1 MRYTITGATGR
12 LGREVMKV
20 AMEKL
25 PVEELRVSVRNVD
38 KASKYKQKGIDVKKA
53 DYRNKEELVSA
64 WQETDVLIYIPSI
77 VHPSFERL
85 PEIENVVQAAEEA
98 GVKQFIFVSFYADQE
113 NNPFQMS
120 PFYGYASRRL
130 VSSSLSYTVIK
141 NAMYAD
147 PLLSYLPELIERKN
161 VVYPVPH
168 EKVSYISRE
177 DSARAIVD
185 VARDEGLQGQTYT
198 LTQDRSY
205 TMRELADTLSDVSRE
220 KIGFEP
226 ISLEEFAEIYD
237 EPEGFGTLLASMYEA
252 ANRGLLDIVTDD
264 FRKITGRKAES
275 LTSYLN
281 RHYSKS

>member
-1 MRYTITGATGR
+1 MRYTVTGATGR

-20 AMEKL
+20 AMENL
-25 PVEELRVSVRNVD
+25 PVKELRVSVRNVD
-38 KASKYKQKGIDVKKA
+38 KAAKYKEQGVEVKKA
-53 DYRNKEELVSA
+53 DYRDKEELVSA

-85 PEIENVVQAAEEA
+85 PEIENVVMAAEEA
-98 GVKQFIFVSFYADQE
+98 EVKQFIFVSFYADQE

-130 VSSSLSYTVIK
+130 ASSSLSYTVIK

-177 DSARAIVD
+177 DSAKAIVE
-185 VARDEGLQGQTYT
+185 VARDSGLWNQSYT

-220 KIGFEP
+220 KIGFAP
-226 ISLEEFAEIYD
+226 MSLEEFAETYD
-237 EPEGFGTLLASMYEA
+237 EPEGFGSLLASMYEA
-252 ANRGLLDIVTDD
+252 ANLGLLDIVTDD
-264 FRKITGRKAES
+264 FRTITGRKAES

-281 RHYSKS
+281 RHYSKG

>member
-12 LGREVMKV
+12 LGKEVMTV
-20 AMEKL
+20 ALNSL
-25 PVEELRVSVRNVD
+25 PAKELRVSVRNVD
-38 KASKYKQKGIDVKKA
+38 KAEEYKEQGVEVKKA
-53 DYRNKEELVSA
+53 DYRNKSELVSA
-64 WQETDVLIYIPSI
+64 WEDTDVLIYIPSI
-77 VHPSFERL
+77 VHPSYERL
-85 PEIENVVQAAEEA
+85 PEIENVVTAAEEA
-98 GVKQFIFVSFYADQE
+98 EVKQFIFVSFYADQE

-130 VSSSLSYTVIK
+130 ASSKLSYTVIK

-147 PLLSYLPELIERKN
+147 PLVSYLPELIERKN

-177 DSARAIVD
+177 DSAKAIVE
-185 VARDEGLQGQTYT
+185 VAGDATLQNRTYT

-205 TMRELADTLSDVSRE
+205 TMRELADTLSDVSRK

-226 ISLEEFAEIYD
+226 LSLEEFAETYD
-237 EPEGFGTLLASMYEA
+237 EPEGFGALLASMYKA
-252 ANRGLLDIVTDD
+252 ANLGLLDIVTDD
-264 FRKITGRKAES
+264 FRTITGRKAES
-275 LTSYLN
+275 LASYLN